1 MLMDEVMFMAF
12 AMEEDDYDRRV
23 RECAREIEQ
32 GYNIE
37 MALEYYDVELADV
50 DEAIRYHI

>member
-1 MLMDEVMFMAF
+1 MNEVMFMAF